1 MTSDAAVSGS
11 SATGE
16 FILAKNPNQYSKLPF
31 LLCLPLRDGP
41 LWLKAKADWPR
52 EARVFCQR
60 LETTPAHVEVLERVG
75 VELCAQRG
83 VAIDLVLR
91 RSVNRRSQFIFT
103 TSNGGT
109 RVFWQ
114 TQKTANASR
123 PGLRVPTARAGAV
136 PVIYIDTRERYGY
149 RFSGYAA
156 RIEHKALHAGDYAA
170 VSAERVIAVVER
182 KSIGDFKTSIAD
194 GSLMF
199 VMAELSGAPAAAV
212 VVEGCY
218 SAVLRHPFSALGF
231 LADVLVRLQ
240 TRYPNVSV
248 NFLETKKLAEDW
260 TYRFLHTA
268 YDNAMMLF

>member
-1 MTSDAAVSGS
+1 MMLDDEVSGS
-11 SATGE
+11 AVRA
-16 FILAKNPNQYSKLPF
+16 FLVAKNPNQHSNLPF

-52 EARVFCQR
+52 DARVFCQR
-60 LETTPAHVEVLERVG
+60 LETAPRRVDVLERVD
-75 VELCAQRG
+75 VELCVQRG

-103 TSNGGT
+103 TSDGA

-114 TQKTANASR
+114 TQKTASESR
-123 PGLRVPTARAGAV
+123 PGLRVPTARTGEA

-156 RIEHKALHAGDYAA
+156 RIERRALHAGDYAA
-170 VSAERVIAVVER
+170 VSAECVIAVVER

-218 SAVLRHPFSALGF
+218 SSVLRHPFSALGF